1 MSVLKNKI
9 TSQVIEISNSCAEL
23 YFDIDEGSKIEYSVS
38 RLKKNSNSLMN
49 QSCLNYLL
57 QYNAIHSDDADNY
70 SMIGRQKV
78 SHFKSYRE
86 IPNAILLNFT
96 NYKNKNLFEKW
107 I

>member
-38 RLKKNSNSLMN
+38 RLKKNCNSLMN

-57 QYNAIHSDDADNY
+57 RYNVIHSDDADNY